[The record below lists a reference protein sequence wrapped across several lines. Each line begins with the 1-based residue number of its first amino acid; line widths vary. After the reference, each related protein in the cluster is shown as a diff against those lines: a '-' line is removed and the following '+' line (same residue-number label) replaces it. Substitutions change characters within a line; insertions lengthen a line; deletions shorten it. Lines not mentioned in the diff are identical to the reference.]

1 MHLWREGD
9 RSEAICSA
17 CERRVTTTFQ
27 LRPYMLRESGIE
39 VPEVLVAVCDV
50 CDRIVAIPAQST
62 PMPRKVC

>member
-1 MHLWREGD
+1 
-9 RSEAICSA
+9 
-17 CERRVTTTFQ
+17 
-27 LRPYMLRESGIE
+27 MLRESGIE